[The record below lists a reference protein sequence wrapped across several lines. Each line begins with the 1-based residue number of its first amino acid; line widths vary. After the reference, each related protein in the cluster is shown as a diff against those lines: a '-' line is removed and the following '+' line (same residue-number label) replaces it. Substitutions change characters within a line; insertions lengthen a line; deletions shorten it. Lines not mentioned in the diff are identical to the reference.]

1 LITWSKSFDFNLRAY
16 MTVGS
21 AWRGI
26 PSLKRFRYTPAILGL
41 SSFLRI
47 LCALSKQ
54 VSSLPL
60 VNPAALLLQHVL
72 YPEIT
77 VFLDHLIT
85 EFICCCIPVEFIG
98 IGNKHHQYIFFGK
111 TVFL

>member
-1 LITWSKSFDFNLRAY
+1 LLL
-16 MTVGS
+16 
-21 AWRGI
+21 
-26 PSLKRFRYTPAILGL
+26 PLELTPA
-41 SSFLRI
+41 
-47 LCALSKQ
+47 
-54 VSSLPL
+54 
-60 VNPAALLLQHVL
+60 AAFATRS
-72 YPEIT
+72 PEIT